1 MIEGSSVRLVP
12 LQLMS
17 DELLALQSWLQDSDV
32 IKYMGYTKTVP
43 QTEEHIDRYLNKLLQ
58 NPDVRIFKMVVGK
71 EYIGNIR
78 VDINWMWRVGVVSLL
93 VGKQFW
99 KKGYGSEA
107 IELITKFAHDT
118 LGMHRVEA
126 GILDGNV
133 GSVKAFEKAG
143 YELEGTRVGRRFCEG
158 KHIDE
163 YMVSHVKK

>member
-1 MIEGSSVRLVP
+1 
-12 LQLMS
+12 
-17 DELLALQSWLQDSDV
+17 
-32 IKYMGYTKTVP
+32 MGY
-43 QTEEHIDRYLNKLLQ
+43 YLNSVLK
-58 NPDVRIFKMVVGK
+58 NPKARIFKIITK
-71 EYIGNIR
+71 DEYIGNIKIDKDEYIGNIKI
-78 VDINWMWRVGVVSLL
+78 DIDWMWRVGKVSLL
-93 VGKQFW
+93 IGKQFW